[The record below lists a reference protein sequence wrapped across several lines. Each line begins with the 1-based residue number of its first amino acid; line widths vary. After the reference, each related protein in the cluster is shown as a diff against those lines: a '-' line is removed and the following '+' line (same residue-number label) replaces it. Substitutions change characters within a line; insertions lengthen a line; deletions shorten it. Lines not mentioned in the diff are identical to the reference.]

1 MASLASATWVPGI
14 RPHKAGN
21 EFGLPD
27 TGCSLNFLK
36 GGLPGIRPPR
46 PVTSSGFLIQG
57 VV

>member
-27 TGCSLNFLK
+27 IGCSLNFLK
-36 GGLPGIRPPR
+36 GGYIESR
-46 PVTSSGFLIQG
+46 V
-57 VV
+57 